1 MTYSYTLIP
10 LKKIIQL
17 SKKKNRLISNC
28 HPIKKNIKNYIKS
41 NKKQYNTRKKA
52 LYRNIKKMSVNN
64 KWLHRVKKKIR
75 NLYQKK

>member
-1 MTYSYTLIP
+1 MTYAYTLIP
-10 LKKIIQL
+10 LRKIIQL
-17 SKKKNRLISNC
+17 SKKHTKKESN
-28 HPIKKNIKNYIKS
+28 PIKKNIKNYIKS